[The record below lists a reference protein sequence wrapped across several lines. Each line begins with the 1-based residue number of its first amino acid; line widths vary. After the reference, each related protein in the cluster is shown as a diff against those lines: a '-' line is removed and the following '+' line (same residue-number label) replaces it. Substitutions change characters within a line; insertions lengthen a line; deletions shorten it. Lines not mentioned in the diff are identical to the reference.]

1 MGAVQLLA
9 SLAVLAVFSAMA
21 MRPHAS
27 AAWPTLAAAACLL
40 GVERFFAPL
49 SAAASAG
56 DQLLGFVCV
65 FGHTGALSAWRA
77 RRQGGVDAAALA
89 WSAGAATGL
98 AWGTD
103 VVLARLA
110 GDSAVG
116 GSAGRWMPAAQ
127 GLLVAV
133 PTLWLGA
140 AFVGS
145 LALVSPRA
153 WSPWRPSFERQLAV
167 RFLTSDDGGAVSKV
181 TRVATLGVALGVWLV
196 LVSIGIL
203 SGFEQDLFDKIVGV
217 HGHLTLGRVDG
228 DTLLSAAP
236 LQRAVAQSGGGIVA
250 SASYVD
256 APLAVVSD
264 INYGGAQLL
273 GIDVAQSRA
282 VLDALSSLPVGA
294 EQGLYDEA
302 PAVVLGAELARNLAV
317 RTGDRVRLVVPTKE
331 TLTPVGPVPRMLSVR
346 VAGTFSSKMYE
357 VDSRTVVA
365 SLPVSR
371 RLLGLG
377 TEAVTGVHIKLRR
390 SGDVDQV
397 AARLMDDAALS
408 AEANLGPVTAIS
420 FRARNQTLFAALA
433 LERVVASVVLA
444 FVVMVASFSVVN
456 TLTMAIWQRRY
467 EVAILKA
474 MGATDGSI
482 LTAFLWQGA
491 LVGATGTAIGTLLGI
506 GTLAVLSQHGFGI
519 PYEVYYVDA
528 LPVHISIA
536 DVLTCVLGSLLV
548 LWTFALLP
556 SQRGACLL
564 PVEALRDG

>member
-1 MGAVQLLA
+1 MGAVLFVA
-9 SLAVLAVFSAMA
+9 SLALLALLSQVAC
-21 MRPHAS
+21 RPGARTLWL
-27 AAWPTLAAAACLL
+27 ALAWATQLCI
-40 GVERFFAPL
+40 VEHVCAPL
-49 SAAASAG
+49 SAGASSAG
-56 DQLLGFVCV
+56 QLMAFVCV
-65 FGHTGALSAWRA
+65 FGHAGAVSALRARGAGHIDAGALGW
-77 RRQGGVDAAALA
+77 AAG
-89 WSAGAATGL
+89 GAAGL
-98 AWGTD
+98 AWGLGAAT
-103 VVLARLA
+103 ARLA
-110 GDSAVG
+110 GDP
-116 GSAGRWMPAAQ
+116 AGPAGHWMQAAQ
-127 GLLVAV
+127 GLMLAV

-140 AFVGS
+140 AFIGS
-145 LALVSPRA
+145 LALVSPHA

-167 RFLTSDDGGAVSKV
+167 RFLTSDEGGAVSKV

-228 DTLLSAAP
+228 EALSSPAP
-236 LQRAVAQSGGGIVA
+236 LQRAVAQAGAGIVA
-250 SASYVD
+250 AAAYVD

-273 GIDVAQSRA
+273 GIDVAASRP
-282 VLDALSSLPVGA
+282 VLDALSSVPTDA
-294 EQGLYDEA
+294 EAALRSEA

-317 RTGDRVRLVVPTKE
+317 RAGDRVRLVVPTKE
-331 TLTPVGPVPRMLSVR
+331 TLTPIGPVPRMLSVR

-357 VDSRTVVA
+357 ADSHTVVA
-365 SLPVSR
+365 SLAVSR
-371 RLLGLG
+371 RLLGLPP
-377 TEAVTGVHIKLRR
+377 EAVSGLHMKLRTP
-390 SGDVDQV
+390 GDVDAV
-397 AARLMDDAALS
+397 AARLVGAVAQQ
-408 AEANLGPVTAIS
+408 AVPPLGPVTAIS

-491 LVGATGTAIGTLLGI
+491 LVGATGTAIGTLLGVS
-506 GTLAVLSQHGFGI
+506 TLAVLSQHGFGI

-528 LPVHISIA
+528 LPVHIGLA
-536 DVLTCVLGSLLV
+536 DVAMCVVGSLLV

-556 SQRGACLL
+556 SQRGARLL